1 MFKRLARSPV
11 IPYVLG
17 TLIWAYQAILTH
29 TLRWRIEGEGP
40 VRALYEGN
48 GGTVIAAWHSRILLM
63 PLVVIRLRRR
73 WRRPPERTAL
83 MVSASRDGEFTAR
96 AGRLLGLHIIRG
108 SAANPS
114 KNKDKRGVAAA
125 REAITA
131 MKRGASLIV
140 TVDGPKG
147 PAGHVGI
154 GAVKLAQQTQSAI
167 IIYGLSARARRLDT
181 WDRLLFPLP
190 FSRAAAVFAEPV
202 TAYRDRDPE
211 DLRREVEARLRWA
224 TARADALAGQPP
236 EDGPEAEA
244 PPSGP
249 DPGQ

>member
-48 GGTVIAAWHSRILLM
+48 GGTIIAAWHSRILLM
-63 PLVVIRLRRR
+63 PLIVIRLRRR
-73 WRRPPERTAL
+73 WRKPSARTAL

-114 KNKDKRGVAAA
+114 KTKDKRGVAAA
-125 REAITA
+125 REAIAA

-147 PAGHVGI
+147 PSGRVGI
-154 GAVKLAQQTQSAI
+154 GAIKLAQQTQSAI
-167 IIYGLSARARRLDT
+167 IIYGLSADARRLDT
-181 WDRLLFPLP
+181 WDRLLLPLP

-202 TAYRDRDPE
+202 TAYRDSDPE
-211 DLRREVEARLRWA
+211 EIRREVEARLRWA
-224 TARADALAGQPP
+224 TARADALAGQRRGA
-236 EDGPEAEA
+236 GPESDAE
-244 PPSGP
+244 PTGP
-249 DPGQ
+249 GIGR